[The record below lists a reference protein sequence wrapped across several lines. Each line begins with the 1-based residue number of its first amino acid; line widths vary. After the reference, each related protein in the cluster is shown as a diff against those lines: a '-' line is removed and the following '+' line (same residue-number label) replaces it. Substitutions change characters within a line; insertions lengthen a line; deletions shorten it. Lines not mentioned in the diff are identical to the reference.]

1 MVGKKE
7 LLGWV
12 SDMCGRP
19 VVSFSELKDGD
30 ALVRCVKETWP
41 LAYDELRPRFP
52 KRMDGTRDPKEN
64 FELIKAIFA
73 KIGLPPEALD
83 TRGVRASAF
92 KPCYN
97 FLVVCFFLRNLALH
111 SDFSVDFTHPVDQTL
126 AQFLQ
131 SPASVA
137 SLRRGGALPP
147 SPDKG
152 AEKNLKAE
160 RRQKT
165 TPRSA
170 MPNDAVEKRV
180 ASAEKGAKK
189 NQTGAERSTPGLGA
203 VFRPPSSSRGSRGN
217 EKKLSSRKG
226 GKGVQNAFPADVA
239 TPERSAFSRKGET
252 RVLPSAVAR
261 RTASDSLGRFMR
273 RRGAGVGGVEGTSRG
288 DGDVSRGDND
298 VSLAT
303 ENVEPTPK
311 RRDEDDDDDEKKDDD
326 DDDERRKRTETKE
339 SIETMSAKS
348 SKTTTRH
355 SDLRSVA
362 DDDSDLASRLASA
375 RFETEGLRRVVRG
388 LKSERDD
395 VVTRYEAELDALRA
409 QSAADAESIRAAE
422 KRRQRELESRFA
434 EERAEDQRA
443 FLRELRAVADEFS
456 TVHAS
461 TPARDLVVSRDED
474 GENLS
479 TASARRRVALEFSR
493 GREIAAL
500 ETRVRTLESEREGL
514 LVDLAAATRED
525 DEDDDGEG
533 DENKKEST
541 IRRLRSDLRLA
552 EARHVADAS
561 SRAREI
567 DELRVELR
575 VARAELSDAKHAQR
589 FVSSAVHDKDA
600 GDVNTNAQKKS
611 TFSALLGEHRDARRV
626 ARLEAEAKQAA
637 DVAAALRRQVDALV
651 LDEGTPAKTSGTAD
665 LNGTGTKPASTPTRL
680 ERDEDETGDHDD
692 QGPDDDSH
700 AAALDAA
707 AVLRAVAVLRDLALE
722 PPSADGGEEVAA
734 ETAAAVTAAARA
746 AEAAAWRRAAAAA
759 VSRRRLIRA
768 RAAAASARARV
779 VSLETKARDAE
790 AIGAER
796 EESLRRRARDAE
808 EDLAR
813 ERAAGGVRAA
823 LAEEA
828 ERLARSEAEEARRE
842 AAEARASAL
851 AAHGASAGALRDAR
865 DVAAKLR
872 LRERHWVALV
882 ECHREAA
889 SASRAIAERVSDDKD
904 STKDT
909 GGLAARAELETIAA
923 RRVELE
929 AEAATHAEAIEAV
942 AAMLPEDIHSGV
954 VSKRR
959 SARLEGDAFNRS
971 IGYPNENESET
982 LSHELK
988 RLEARASAAER
999 DAEAL
1004 RVRLAKKTEDAAAL
1018 ALRAKRHELRAEEAA
1033 KAAEAGARERREAA
1047 ERARR
1052 KQAETEETAR
1062 RFKTEASRARNEASA
1077 AKAALEDRDAA
1088 LDVGVAL
1095 VRADPQLAR
1104 SMMRRRS
1111 FGVSSDVSSSGEEED
1126 IARTESEGFRGF
1138 SFPFGEKRNAVP
1150 NVQTSET
1157 KKSPPRSASYK
1168 RKSARMARR
1177 GENAAVALTSPEA
1190 VAAAVA
1196 EATRAIATTP
1206 GSVESRA
1213 FGSARTTSRDEP
1225 FADLDDVVSPLLR
1238 KRASSKKTFS
1248 KSPGGE
1254 SVGSVGGA
1262 ATPGKKGFFAPR
1274 TFEGFDVASA
1284 RDVDDAV
1291 DALARDAADSVTP
1304 ARSPPPVPASPFRR
1318 FLDVFSPRR
1327 VVGNGGSPP
1336 NAATLSV
1343 EEETED
1349 SEATDSGASVVRDEG
1364 ELPKELTF
1372 ASPSPRRA
1380 DTATAGLT
1388 SSSPKTVNSVSVSAV
1403 TSLPGGSTFVRD
1415 AEAHLAIEV
1424 KKSWFGL
1431 RDEPGEANESERSPS
1446 SKRAEK

>member
-1 MVGKKE
+1 
-7 LLGWV
+7 
-12 SDMCGRP
+12 
-19 VVSFSELKDGD
+19 
-30 ALVRCVKETWP
+30 
-41 LAYDELRPRFP
+41 
-52 KRMDGTRDPKEN
+52 
-64 FELIKAIFA
+64 
-73 KIGLPPEALD
+73 
-83 TRGVRASAF
+83 
-92 KPCYN
+92 
-97 FLVVCFFLRNLALH
+97 
-111 SDFSVDFTHPVDQTL
+111 
-126 AQFLQ
+126 
-131 SPASVA
+131 
-137 SLRRGGALPP
+137 
-147 SPDKG
+147 
-152 AEKNLKAE
+152 
-160 RRQKT
+160 
-165 TPRSA
+165 
-170 MPNDAVEKRV
+170 
-180 ASAEKGAKK
+180 
-189 NQTGAERSTPGLGA
+189 
-203 VFRPPSSSRGSRGN
+203 
-217 EKKLSSRKG
+217 
-226 GKGVQNAFPADVA
+226 
-239 TPERSAFSRKGET
+239 
-252 RVLPSAVAR
+252 
-261 RTASDSLGRFMR
+261 MR

-288 DGDVSRGDND
+288 DPD

-303 ENVEPTPK
+303 DAFEPAPK
-311 RRDEDDDDDEKKDDD
+311 RRDEDDEDDEKKDDE
-326 DDDERRKRTETKE
+326 DDDERRKISSETKDVP
-339 SIETMSAKS
+339 TTSAKS
-348 SKTTTRH
+348 SKTTTKH

-388 LKSERDD
+388 VKSERDD

-409 QSAADAESIRAAE
+409 QSAADKESIRAAE

-443 FLRELRAVADEFS
+443 FLRELRAVTDEFS
-456 TVHAS
+456 TVHAAE
-461 TPARDLVVSRDED
+461 PGHRDLVVSRDED

-525 DEDDDGEG
+525 DDDDDD
-533 DENKKEST
+533 DENKKEGT

-589 FVSSAVHDKDA
+589 FVSEKRVHDKDA
-600 GDVNTNAQKKS
+600 GDVDTNARKQS

-651 LDEGTPAKTSGTAD
+651 SDEGTPAKTSGTAD
-665 LNGTGTKPASTPTRL
+665 LNGAGTKPASTPTRL

-768 RAAAASARARV
+768 RAAAASQRARV

-904 STKDT
+904 TTKDT
-909 GGLAARAELETIAA
+909 GGLAARAELETIAS

-929 AEAATHAEAIEAV
+929 AEAAAHAEAIEAV

-982 LSHELK
+982 LSHELT

-1062 RFKTEASRARNEASA
+1062 RFKTEASRARKEASA

-1111 FGVSSDVSSSGEEED
+1111 SGLSSDVSDDDGEEED

-1168 RKSARMARR
+1168 RKSARKARR

-1213 FGSARTTSRDEP
+1213 FGTNRTTSRDEP
-1225 FADLDDVVSPLLR
+1225 FADLDDVVSPLFR

-1262 ATPGKKGFFAPR
+1262 ATPGKSPGFFAPR

-1304 ARSPPPVPASPFRR
+1304 ARSPRAAGSRVAVSAISGCVFAATRRIRKRRVAPERRDAFRGGGDGGLRGDGFRR
-1318 FLDVFSPRR
+1318 VRSFGTKGSSRKSLRSRRLRRGARIPRR
-1327 VVGNGGSPP
+1327 RV
-1336 NAATLSV
+1336 
-1343 EEETED
+1343 
-1349 SEATDSGASVVRDEG
+1349 
-1364 ELPKELTF
+1364 
-1372 ASPSPRRA
+1372 
-1380 DTATAGLT
+1380 
-1388 SSSPKTVNSVSVSAV
+1388 
-1403 TSLPGGSTFVRD
+1403 
-1415 AEAHLAIEV
+1415 
-1424 KKSWFGL
+1424 
-1431 RDEPGEANESERSPS
+1431 
-1446 SKRAEK
+1446 

>member
-1 MVGKKE
+1 MPAEPPVRPSGMVGKKE

-73 KIGLPPEALD
+73 QIGLPPEALD

-170 MPNDAVEKRV
+170 TQNAAKERRV
-180 ASAEKGAKK
+180 AS
-189 NQTGAERSTPGLGA
+189 RSAPGLGA

-252 RVLPSAVAR
+252 RVLPSAVVR

-273 RRGAGVGGVEGTSRG
+273 RRGAGVGGVEGSSRG
-288 DGDVSRGDND
+288 DNDVSRGDND

-311 RRDEDDDDDEKKDDD
+311 RRDEDDDDDE
-326 DDDERRKRTETKE
+326 RRKRTETKE

-348 SKTTTRH
+348 SKTTTKH

-388 LKSERDD
+388 VKSERDD

-422 KRRQRELESRFA
+422 KRRRRELESRFA

-461 TPARDLVVSRDED
+461 EPGHRDLVVSRDED

-500 ETRVRTLESEREGL
+500 ETRVRALESEREGL

-589 FVSSAVHDKDA
+589 FVSSAAHDKDA
-600 GDVNTNAQKKS
+600 GDVDTNAQKKS

-651 LDEGTPAKTSGTAD
+651 SDEGTPAKTSGTAD
-665 LNGTGTKPASTPTRL
+665 LNGTGTDTAPTPTRL

-700 AAALDAA
+700 AAALDAG

-768 RAAAASARARV
+768 RAAAASAHARV

-904 STKDT
+904 TTKDT
-909 GGLAARAELETIAA
+909 GGLAARAELETIAS

-959 SARLEGDAFNRS
+959 SARLEGDEFDRS

-982 LSHELK
+982 LSHELT

-1062 RFKTEASRARNEASA
+1062 RFKTEASRARKEASA

-1111 FGVSSDVSSSGEEED
+1111 LGLSSDVSDDDGEEED

-1168 RKSARMARR
+1168 RKSARKARR

-1213 FGSARTTSRDEP
+1213 FGTNRTTSRDEP
-1225 FADLDDVVSPLLR
+1225 FADLDDVVSPLFR
-1238 KRASSKKTFS
+1238 KRASSKKTVS

-1262 ATPGKKGFFAPR
+1262 ATPGKSPGFFAPR

-1336 NAATLSV
+1336 NPATLSV

-1349 SEATDSGASVVRDEG
+1349 SEATDSGASVDA
-1364 ELPKELTF
+1364 KELTF

-1380 DTATAGLT
+1380 DSATAGLT
-1388 SSSPKTVNSVSVSAV
+1388 SYSPKTVNSVSVSAV

-1431 RDEPGEANESERSPS
+1431 RDEPGDLNESESERSPS

>member
-1 MVGKKE
+1 MEDDTANDFTAFWGDITRELAFVDLEIRIGKYE
-7 LLGWV
+7 E
-12 SDMCGRP
+12 DDEMYMA
-19 VVSFSELKDGD
+19 VVNKARTDVAKLATRLSPQEIALFRLTLDEILRDDDTARDG
-30 ALVRCVKETWP
+30 
-41 LAYDELRPRFP
+41 
-52 KRMDGTRDPKEN
+52 
-64 FELIKAIFA
+64 
-73 KIGLPPEALD
+73 
-83 TRGVRASAF
+83 
-92 KPCYN
+92 
-97 FLVVCFFLRNLALH
+97 
-111 SDFSVDFTHPVDQTL
+111 VDFIGVLNVIQTQATQADASGTQL
-126 AQFLQ
+126 TQRELQ
-131 SPASVA
+131 TQSVQ
-137 SLRRGGALPP
+137 R
-147 SPDKG
+147 
-152 AEKNLKAE
+152 
-160 RRQKT
+160 
-165 TPRSA
+165 
-170 MPNDAVEKRV
+170 M
-180 ASAEKGAKK
+180 
-189 NQTGAERSTPGLGA
+189 
-203 VFRPPSSSRGSRGN
+203 
-217 EKKLSSRKG
+217 
-226 GKGVQNAFPADVA
+226 
-239 TPERSAFSRKGET
+239 
-252 RVLPSAVAR
+252 
-261 RTASDSLGRFMR
+261 
-273 RRGAGVGGVEGTSRG
+273 
-288 DGDVSRGDND
+288 
-298 VSLAT
+298 
-303 ENVEPTPK
+303 
-311 RRDEDDDDDEKKDDD
+311 
-326 DDDERRKRTETKE
+326 
-339 SIETMSAKS
+339 
-348 SKTTTRH
+348 
-355 SDLRSVA
+355 
-362 DDDSDLASRLASA
+362 
-375 RFETEGLRRVVRG
+375 
-388 LKSERDD
+388 
-395 VVTRYEAELDALRA
+395 
-409 QSAADAESIRAAE
+409 SAADKESIRAAE

-500 ETRVRTLESEREGL
+500 ETRVRALESEREGL

-589 FVSSAVHDKDA
+589 FVSEKRVHDKDA
-600 GDVNTNAQKKS
+600 GDVDTNARKQS

-651 LDEGTPAKTSGTAD
+651 SDEGTPAKTSGTAD
-665 LNGTGTKPASTPTRL
+665 LNGTGTDTAPTPTRL

-768 RAAAASARARV
+768 RAAAASQRARV

-904 STKDT
+904 T
-909 GGLAARAELETIAA
+909 GGLAARAELETIAS

-988 RLEARASAAER
+988 RLEARASAAET

-1062 RFKTEASRARNEASA
+1062 RFKTEASRARKEASA

-1111 FGVSSDVSSSGEEED
+1111 VGVSSDDDSADEEED

-1213 FGSARTTSRDEP
+1213 FGTNRTTSRDEP
-1225 FADLDDVVSPLLR
+1225 FADLDDVVSPLFR
-1238 KRASSKKTFS
+1238 KRASSKKTVS

-1262 ATPGKKGFFAPR
+1262 ATPGKSPGFFAPR

-1388 SSSPKTVNSVSVSAV
+1388 SYSPKTVNSVSVSAV